1 MKVLL
6 VTAVVAGG
14 VAAHVRMLAR
24 ALVDDG
30 HRVVVACPPQVAG
43 LVGDAG
49 GPITFVPLPVGS
61 SARPGRDR
69 RAVAVLRST
78 MAGADVVHAHGLRA
92 GALAATA
99 RRFGRARP
107 RLVVT
112 AHNAPPE
119 GRAARSA
126 YAVLEQMV
134 AHGSD
139 LVLGVSPDL
148 VDRARR
154 AGARETGLAVV
165 PAAPRPAPTPE
176 RRARVRAAVRRALGL
191 SPDGS
196 VALVVT
202 VGRLTAQK
210 DQMTLVDAME
220 LVVTAWRAV
229 DGPPP
234 ILVVAGEGPDR
245 AALEARVAST
255 HERTDVRLLGRRA
268 DVPDLLLAADLA
280 VSSARWEG
288 QPVWLQ
294 EAMQA
299 GTAVVATDVGGTGT
313 VVDGAAVLVDP
324 AGSATARAERLA
336 GEITRVLREPGLRED
351 LAARALARAA
361 TLPTPEDALGSALTA
376 YRGPVATPGTGAR
389 EDDGVSRRRRRSGD
403 VD

>member
-1 MKVLL
+1 MRVLL

-14 VAAHVRMLAR
+14 VATHVRMLSE
-24 ALVDDG
+24 ALVREG
-30 HRVVVACPPQVAG
+30 HQVVLACPRQVLD

-49 GPITFVPLPVGS
+49 GRVAAVPVPVGS
-61 SARPGRDR
+61 SAHPLRDR
-69 RAVAVLRST
+69 RAVALLRAT

-112 AHNAPPE
+112 SHNAPPE
-119 GRAARSA
+119 GRAARAA

-134 AHGSD
+134 AQGAD

-165 PAAPRPAPTPE
+165 PASPRPVPTPE
-176 RRARVRAAVRRALGL
+176 GRGRVRAAVRRALGL

-210 DQMTLVDAME
+210 DQVTLVDAME
-220 LVVTAWRAV
+220 QVVTTWRHV

-234 ILVVAGEGPDR
+234 VLVVAGEGPDR

-268 DVPDLLLAADLA
+268 DVHDLLLAADLA

-299 GTAVVATDVGGTGT
+299 GTPVVATDVGGTST

-324 AGSATARAERLA
+324 AGGPDVRAARLA
-336 GEITRVLREPGLRED
+336 EAVTRVLREPGLREELSD
-351 LAARALARAA
+351 RALARAA
-361 TLPTPEDALGSALTA
+361 ELPGTEDALEAALTA
-376 YRGPVATPGTGAR
+376 YRGGEGTTDEGR
-389 EDDGVSRRRRRSGD
+389 VEDDGVSGRRRRPR
-403 VD
+403 